1 MGGGG
6 AGVPVCLE
14 ARVNKQEIPKQ
25 LVKMT
30 LLPVGVQMESLLE
43 KQDST
48 FTLSSQAHFFPK
60 RCFDKVV
67 NRFYTC
73 MTEGRGKQSEKGWK
87 SDLGKGN
94 SEAGNWGL
102 VTHTPKQHPP
112 ACRVCVLFGC
122 PGWCEPE

>member
-14 ARVNKQEIPKQ
+14 VRVNKQEIPKQ

-30 LLPVGVQMESLLE
+30 LRPVGVQMESLLE
-43 KQDST
+43 KQDSML
-48 FTLSSQAHFFPK
+48 TLSSQAHFSQK

-67 NRFYTC
+67 NRLYTC
-73 MTEGRGKQSEKGWK
+73 MIEGRGKQSEKGWK
-87 SDLGKGN
+87 PDLGKEN

-102 VTHTPKQHPP
+102 VTHTPRQHPP
-112 ACRVCVLFGC
+112 ICRVCVLFGC
-122 PGWCEPE
+122 PGWCEPG